1 MSGLGLTRAAIAAT
15 PEEEDREEEVEEE
28 EASAAAAFHLAT
40 KPPGADSTSG
50 PEILRR
56 RVLPGTF
63 PAIESS
69 KEVAS

>member
-1 MSGLGLTRAAIAAT
+1 MSGLGLTRAAIDAT
-15 PEEEDREEEVEEE
+15 PEEEEEE
-28 EASAAAAFHLAT
+28 EEEEEQEALSTAALHFAT

-50 PEILRR
+50 PETRLL